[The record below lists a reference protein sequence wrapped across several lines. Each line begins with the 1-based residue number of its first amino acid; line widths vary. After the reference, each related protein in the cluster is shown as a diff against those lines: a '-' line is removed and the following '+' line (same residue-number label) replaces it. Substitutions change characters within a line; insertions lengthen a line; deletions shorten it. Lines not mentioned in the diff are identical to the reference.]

1 MFELLKSS
9 GPLSVTSGTFSDTT
23 AAISIPQGS
32 SINMR
37 GTATGTLGDGLR
49 MVVGT
54 LTYRS
59 GGADVLTVDTTGTSV
74 FSGSSLGLRGQ
85 GGASQGLST
94 SGSTLNI
101 NTNTGGLIQLG
112 DAAGTNYLKLGG
124 LAGTTIGCTATS
136 GTSPFYLFNPTNQQ
150 TTGNPLFQI
159 QNNGPSSIKL
169 SLDGNGSLTFV
180 TGTGNITAPAS
191 ATWLM
196 TGALSLGTNFGTG
209 QWTDQAAASTDGMF
223 FTTLNTKTG
232 TTNLWNWQNAGTT
245 VQSVERTGKFKFPVG
260 GAGAVIGSAVLVT
273 GTKTVSTTA
282 VTASSLIFLTN
293 GLVGGTVGILSIGT
307 ITAGTSFVINSSSG
321 TDTSTVNWWIV
332 N

>member
-1 MFELLKSS
+1 
-9 GPLSVTSGTFSDTT
+9 
-23 AAISIPQGS
+23 
-32 SINMR
+32 
-37 GTATGTLGDGLR
+37 
-49 MVVGT
+49 
-54 LTYRS
+54 
-59 GGADVLTVDTTGTSV
+59 
-74 FSGSSLGLRGQ
+74 
-85 GGASQGLST
+85 
-94 SGSTLNI
+94 
-101 NTNTGGLIQLG
+101 
-112 DAAGTNYLKLGG
+112 
-124 LAGTTIGCTATS
+124 
-136 GTSPFYLFNPTNQQ
+136 
-150 TTGNPLFQI
+150 
-159 QNNGPSSIKL
+159 
-169 SLDGNGSLTFV
+169 
-180 TGTGNITAPAS
+180 
-191 ATWLM
+191 M

-209 QWTDQAAASTDGMF
+209 QWTDQAAASNDGMF